1 MLRRFSAP
9 PPASL
14 STGRLLRCGL
24 VAAGLGLAALPSA
37 SAQTPAS
44 SGSESDQPV
53 LFNADEVVY
62 DDTFGLVT
70 ASGNVEL
77 AQGERIVLADRVT
90 YNERTSVVTASGNV
104 RLLEPSGDVVF
115 AEYAELTDDMGQGFV
130 DQVRVL
136 MTDNA
141 RLAAAQGERTDDGRF
156 LRLNRAVYSPCELC
170 ADDPTAPPVWQVKA
184 RRVVQDKQEQ
194 EVVYR
199 DATLEMFGIPVLY
212 TPYLSHPDPSVE
224 RKSGFLAPTF
234 GLSSNIGQFLTV
246 PYYWSIAPDRD
257 LTLAPTYSRDDG
269 LQLDG
274 EWRQRFESGEIR
286 LNGSIVNADRKE
298 DSPTGPIVR
307 EDQWRG
313 HLFGNGRFNLDD
325 TWRTGFDVQHTTD
338 ESYLRRYNISTE
350 DILTSRLFVEGFRSR
365 HYAAVNA
372 YRFQDLRPG
381 ITEREPMVLP
391 LAEANLLGEPGALLG
406 GRWSLDAGIVGLL
419 RDNEQDTR
427 RFSTELGWEREFI
440 ADAGFVTTVSGTVR
454 GDLYYTSDLER
465 TDLEGSPNTD
475 ETRLR
480 LFPQAQITTRYPMV
494 RQIGSVE
501 QLFEPI
507 VSLTVAPGVEDDP
520 AIPNE
525 DSTDVELLPTN
536 LFRGNRFPGVDRL
549 DPGTRITYGVNNALY
564 GAGGGRAEL
573 FIGQSYRLTSEDNF
587 PVGSGL
593 EEEFSDYVAS
603 VRLSPNRYLDLWYN
617 GQFDSDTFEPKVHN
631 VSASAG
637 VPLLRLGGN
646 YYFRDPLTE
655 ESSLERREYLTTYA
669 SSQFTPNWSVTLA
682 QSRDFES
689 AGDSLLST
697 SAVLTYA
704 DECFTFQLIGQRDY
718 TTRADL
724 ESGDT
729 IYFRLVFKNLGEF
742 EAPLLSGASGDQ
754 TN

>member
-1 MLRRFSAP
+1 
-9 PPASL
+9 
-14 STGRLLRCGL
+14 
-24 VAAGLGLAALPSA
+24 
-37 SAQTPAS
+37 
-44 SGSESDQPV
+44 V

-90 YNERTSVVTASGNV
+90 YNERTRVVTASGNV

-115 AEYAELTDDMGQGFV
+115 AEYAELTDDLGQGFV
-130 DQVRVL
+130 DQIRVL

-141 RLAAAQGERTDDGRF
+141 RVAAAQGERTDDGRF

-170 ADDPTAPPVWQVKA
+170 ASDPTAPPLWQLKA

-212 TPYLSHPDPSVE
+212 TPYFSHPDPSVE
-224 RKSGFLAPTF
+224 RQSGFLAPTF
-234 GLSSNIGQFLTV
+234 GLSSNIGTFLTV
-246 PYYWSIAPDRD
+246 PYYWSISPDKD
-257 LTLAPTYSRDDG
+257 ATFAPTFSTDDG
-269 LQLDG
+269 LQLAG
-274 EWRQRFESGEIR
+274 EWRQRFESGQIL

-298 DSPTGPIVR
+298 NSPTGTIVR
-307 EDQWRG
+307 EDEWRG
-313 HLFGNGRFNLDD
+313 HLFGNGRFDLDD

-350 DILTSRLFVEGFRSR
+350 DILTSRLFLEGFRSR
-365 HYAAVNA
+365 NYAVVNA

-381 ITEREPMVLP
+381 VAEREPMVLP
-391 LAEANLLGEPGALLG
+391 MAEASLLGEPGATFG

-427 RFSTELGWEREFI
+427 RFSTEAGWEREFV

-454 GDLYYTSDLER
+454 ADLYYTSDLER
-465 TDLEGSPNTD
+465 TDLPGSPNTD

-480 LFPQAQITTRYPMV
+480 LFPQAQVTTRYPMV

-501 QLFEPI
+501 QLLEPV
-507 VSLTVAPGVEDDP
+507 VSLTLAPGVKDDP

-525 DSTDVELLPTN
+525 DSTEVELLPTN
-536 LFRGNRFPGVDRL
+536 LFRPNRFPGVDRL
-549 DPGTRITYGVNNALY
+549 DPGSRITYGVNNALY

-573 FIGQSYRLTSEDNF
+573 FLGQSYRFGSEDNF

-593 EEEFSDYVAS
+593 EEDFSDYVAS
-603 VRLSPNRYLDLWYN
+603 VRLSPNQYLDLRYN
-617 GQFDSDTFEPKVHN
+617 AQFDTDTLRPRVHDLT
-631 VSASAG
+631 VSGG

-646 YYFRDPLTE
+646 YYYRDPLTE
-655 ESSLERREYLTTYA
+655 QAGVDKREYLTTFAA
-669 SSQFTPNWSVTLA
+669 SQLTPNWSVALS
-682 QSRDFES
+682 QSRDFEA
-689 AGDSLLST
+689 AGDSLLT
-697 SAVLTYA
+697 TAAVLTYA

-742 EAPLLSGASGDQ
+742 EAPLLSGGSGEQ
-754 TN
+754 TTN

>member
-1 MLRRFSAP
+1 
-9 PPASL
+9 
-14 STGRLLRCGL
+14 
-24 VAAGLGLAALPSA
+24 
-37 SAQTPAS
+37 
-44 SGSESDQPV
+44 V

-90 YNERTSVVTASGNV
+90 YNERTQVVTASGNV

-115 AEYAELTDDMGQGFV
+115 AEYAELTDDLGQGFV
-130 DQVRVL
+130 DRIRVL

-141 RLAAAQGERTDDGRF
+141 RVAAAQGERTDDGRF

-170 ADDPTAPPVWQVKA
+170 ASDPTAPPLWQVKA

-224 RKSGFLAPTF
+224 RQSGLLAPTF
-234 GLSSNIGQFLTV
+234 GLSSNIGQFVTI
-246 PYYWSIAPDRD
+246 PYYWSISPDKD
-257 LTLAPTYSRDDG
+257 ATFSPTFSTDDG
-269 LQLDG
+269 LQLAG
-274 EWRQRFESGEIR
+274 EWRQRFETGQIQ

-298 DSPTGPIVR
+298 DSPAGPIVR
-307 EDQWRG
+307 ENQWRG
-313 HLFGNGRFNLDD
+313 HLFGTGRFDLDD

-350 DILTSRLFVEGFRSR
+350 DILTSRLFIEGFRSR
-365 HYAAVNA
+365 NYAVMNA

-381 ITEREPMVLP
+381 IAEREPTVLP
-391 LAEANLLGEPGALLG
+391 LAEANLLGEPGETFG

-427 RFSTELGWEREFI
+427 RFSTVAGWEREFV

-454 GDLYYTSDLER
+454 ADLYYTSDLER
-465 TDLEGSPNTD
+465 TDLPGSPNTD

-480 LFPQAQITTRYPMV
+480 LFPQAQVTTRYPMV

-501 QLFEPI
+501 QLLEPV
-507 VSLTVAPGVEDDP
+507 VSLTLAPGVKDDP

-525 DSTDVELLPTN
+525 DSTEVELLPTN
-536 LFRGNRFPGVDRL
+536 LFRPSRLPGVDRL
-549 DPGTRITYGVNNALY
+549 DPGSRITYGVTNALY

-573 FIGQSYRLTSEDNF
+573 FLGQSYRFDSEDNF

-593 EEEFSDYVAS
+593 EEELSDYVAS
-603 VRLSPNRYLDLWYN
+603 VRLSPNRYFDLRYN
-617 GQFDSDTFEPKVHN
+617 AQFDNDTFRPRVHDVT
-631 VSASAG
+631 VSGG
-637 VPLLRLGGN
+637 VPLLRGGGN
-646 YYFRDPLTE
+646 YYYRDPLSENTTVDK
-655 ESSLERREYLTTYA
+655 REYLTTFV
-669 SSQFTPNWSVTLA
+669 SSRFTPNWSVTLS
-682 QSRDFES
+682 QSRDFEA
-689 AGDSLLST
+689 AGDSLLT
-697 SAVLTYA
+697 TAAVLTYA
-704 DECFTFQLIGQRDY
+704 DECFTFQVVGKRDY

-742 EAPLLSGASGDQ
+742 EAPLLSGSSDSQ
-754 TN
+754 TTN